1 MKSLIDGETNINKQI
16 EELRTLIVKYEKQI
30 VIVCNQLDQVSISQ
44 LAVEPVVDEL
54 EAMHIKLKQLKA
66 EENKLVSKLHI

>member
-1 MKSLIDGETNINKQI
+1 MKSLVDGETNINKQI

-30 VIVCNQLDQVSISQ
+30 VSVCNQLDQVSISQ
-44 LAVEPVVDEL
+44 LAVEQVVDEL